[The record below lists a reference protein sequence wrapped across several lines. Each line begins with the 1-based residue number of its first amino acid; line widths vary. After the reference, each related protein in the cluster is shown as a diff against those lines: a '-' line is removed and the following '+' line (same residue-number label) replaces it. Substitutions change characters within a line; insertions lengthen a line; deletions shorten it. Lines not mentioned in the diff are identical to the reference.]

1 MDPQTSRRQFV
12 KSAAAGAAAMPL
24 LRGLPAKAQSPN
36 ETLGV
41 VVIGAGG
48 MGGYAV
54 DNALKERC
62 VAICDIDDKR
72 IGEIM
77 KKIAEK
83 KPDAPA
89 PRVYHDYRRM
99 LDDLDKDIDVALIS
113 TPDHHHAPAA
123 MRAIRMDKHV
133 FCQKPLAQNINECYQ
148 LAKAAKEAGVK
159 TQMGN
164 QGHCGEA
171 LRRAC
176 EYLWAGAVG
185 SVTETHTI
193 LGRNF
198 GGTGGRPASKPIPE
212 GCHWDEWLGPCE
224 FRDYHD
230 GLHPFSWRSWRTF
243 GTGTIGD
250 MACHNMDCLYFG
262 MRVGDAK
269 QFSVTCLNTNQGS
282 AEMWAQDNIVRY
294 DIPARG
300 DLKPAQLFVYDHKD
314 LRSEVMKE
322 AEKEFE
328 LQFREDTLYVGEKGR
343 FWTTGTAGKAFM
355 LPLSKMEE
363 YPAPE
368 KTLPRAHG
376 GPIEDLFW
384 AIKNDGTPASNFA
397 DVSGLFTA
405 FVLTGHLAQLAGVG
419 KTVEWDCEKMQCT
432 NLPELNEHVA
442 RKYREGWGI

>member
-1 MDPQTSRRQFV
+1 MNVVVTMGVSNMDPQTSRAPVREERRRRRRGD
-12 KSAAAGAAAMPL
+12 AL
-24 LRGLPAKAQSPN
+24 LRRPAGKAQSPN
-36 ETLGV
+36 ETLGRGRE
-41 VVIGAGG
+41 IGGG
-48 MGGYAV
+48 WAGYAV

-269 QFSVTCLNTNQGS
+269 QFSVTCLNTNQAAPRVG
-282 AEMWAQDNIVRY
+282 AGQHRALRH
-294 DIPARG
+294 PAR
-300 DLKPAQLFVYDHKD
+300 AISSR
-314 LRSEVMKE
+314 RSSSSTIT
-322 AEKEFE
+322 
-328 LQFREDTLYVGEKGR
+328 RTC
-343 FWTTGTAGKAFM
+343 
-355 LPLSKMEE
+355 
-363 YPAPE
+363 AP
-368 KTLPRAHG
+368 R
-376 GPIEDLFW
+376 
-384 AIKNDGTPASNFA
+384 
-397 DVSGLFTA
+397 
-405 FVLTGHLAQLAGVG
+405 
-419 KTVEWDCEKMQCT
+419 
-432 NLPELNEHVA
+432 
-442 RKYREGWGI
+442 